1 MVEMFFLKVL
11 NLSITAS
18 WLVLALMLFRIV
30 FRKAPKAIHAA
41 LWALVGIRLICPFSL
56 ESMFSL
62 VPSAET
68 IPQNIMYAQTPT
80 IHSGV
85 AILNSTINPILE
97 NNFSPEVEASVNP
110 LQVVSFVLSHLWIA
124 GMLAMLLYAGISYW
138 KIKKKV
144 REALPVDRNI
154 YGCDQVESPFILGVV
169 RPRIYLPANLP
180 EEEQKYVLAHENAHI
195 ARRDHWWKPLGFFLL
210 TIYWFNPVL
219 WIAYVLL
226 CRDIELACDEKVI
239 ANLGIEVKKPY
250 SMALLNCSV
259 SRRSV
264 SACPL
269 AFGEVNVKNRIKSVL
284 NYKKP
289 AFWIIMIAI
298 LFSCALAVAFLT
310 NPVSRDVDRIV
321 KEKGYHIVEQIPY
334 EFTATI
340 PKDVLTEAAFTKE
353 GQRFKKDEVIVYATE
368 STNVY
373 LEHVLLSN
381 GSEEWID
388 LIFNFSY
395 HDLDRQDSVILPYKI
410 SEKGYT
416 FTINMKTEEL
426 ADGMVIYDRAVSIRG
441 HGPEEKF
448 TVCADAKIVKNALR
462 YMAVKLVANELV
474 YSKTPAF
481 SIRENAKLDESL
493 ESFLDKEV
501 MNYFETEHSAGNFRF
516 ADIEVLEAETRGN
529 QITVYAW
536 VLYEEYS
543 YQNGP
548 VREAGA
554 HIPVAIT
561 AEKIS
566 DYYELVEFWQ
576 PKDGNEYLE
585 SLKQKFPEKLQG
597 KELDSQ
603 NYIDRQREKSEEA
616 VSSFY
621 ATNISGKV
629 YRGEAVVY
637 GNRVVDSFIYF
648 TETIP
653 KFVLVKESLHL
664 LTNDF
669 PEPSILSS
677 YYDIGQIQKIEL
689 SASIFDHKLDDEFNP
704 WERGYSAE
712 ELRRNNKN
720 AYLVTEEGQ
729 EYNRFYYILEQ
740 KNGDVYIAFGWEGEG
755 IRYIFKM
762 SVSEESI
769 EAGDSS
775 VTYVCKN
782 KKEWDYA
789 TLTLDTSKQTF
800 TYSESPIMSYF
811 GFGTYRIEGNQLIL
825 ETEDGMYTYVF
836 DIYGD
841 ELYYEGNV
849 YKKLEPMETYSSIW
863 SANLAPS

>member
-1 MVEMFFLKVL
+1 MVEMLFLKVL

-124 GMLAMLLYAGISYW
+124 GMLVMLFYAGISYW

-239 ANLGIEVKKPY
+239 EDLGIEVKKPY

-298 LFSCALAVAFLT
+298 LISCALAVVFLT
-310 NPVSRDVDRIV
+310 NPVSTDVNRIV

-340 PKDVLTEAAFTKE
+340 PKEVLTEAAFTKE
-353 GQRFKKDEVIVYATE
+353 G
-368 STNVY
+368 
-373 LEHVLLSN
+373 
-381 GSEEWID
+381 
-388 LIFNFSY
+388 
-395 HDLDRQDSVILPYKI
+395 
-410 SEKGYT
+410 
-416 FTINMKTEEL
+416 
-426 ADGMVIYDRAVSIRG
+426 
-441 HGPEEKF
+441 
-448 TVCADAKIVKNALR
+448 LR
-462 YMAVKLVANELV
+462 L
-474 YSKTPAF
+474 
-481 SIRENAKLDESL
+481 
-493 ESFLDKEV
+493 
-501 MNYFETEHSAGNFRF
+501 
-516 ADIEVLEAETRGN
+516 
-529 QITVYAW
+529 W
-536 VLYEEYS
+536 
-543 YQNGP
+543 
-548 VREAGA
+548 
-554 HIPVAIT
+554 
-561 AEKIS
+561 
-566 DYYELVEFWQ
+566 
-576 PKDGNEYLE
+576 
-585 SLKQKFPEKLQG
+585 
-597 KELDSQ
+597 
-603 NYIDRQREKSEEA
+603 
-616 VSSFY
+616 
-621 ATNISGKV
+621 
-629 YRGEAVVY
+629 
-637 GNRVVDSFIYF
+637 
-648 TETIP
+648 
-653 KFVLVKESLHL
+653 
-664 LTNDF
+664 
-669 PEPSILSS
+669 
-677 YYDIGQIQKIEL
+677 
-689 SASIFDHKLDDEFNP
+689 
-704 WERGYSAE
+704 
-712 ELRRNNKN
+712 
-720 AYLVTEEGQ
+720 
-729 EYNRFYYILEQ
+729 
-740 KNGDVYIAFGWEGEG
+740 
-755 IRYIFKM
+755 
-762 SVSEESI
+762 
-769 EAGDSS
+769 
-775 VTYVCKN
+775 
-782 KKEWDYA
+782 
-789 TLTLDTSKQTF
+789 
-800 TYSESPIMSYF
+800 
-811 GFGTYRIEGNQLIL
+811 
-825 ETEDGMYTYVF
+825 
-836 DIYGD
+836 
-841 ELYYEGNV
+841 
-849 YKKLEPMETYSSIW
+849 
-863 SANLAPS
+863 